1 MSPSQVPHA
10 LALTLLTTTL
20 LACAHEGPPPSP
32 YLPTMQ
38 QEAPPPVVLSETP
51 MQGPQAWDALLTS
64 FALLGGDEE
73 LLQWLPDAASHL
85 DAQVLARDPSAR
97 QLTLQAIYRMVQAP
111 NFTQRFE
118 TIRGLVD
125 SLQAAAPQAPETIF
139 ARAFLRWVLLTDG
152 QGHLSLHGLERPI
165 AEDLHRDLQTLVQ
178 KFAQF
183 QGPGE
188 FDHGRLT
195 RELAATEVLLAET
208 ATPTSVPGTPS
219 PTVPAAT
226 AP

>member
-1 MSPSQVPHA
+1 MPPPRVPR
-10 LALTLLTTTL
+10 LPILTIAL
-20 LACAHEGPPPSP
+20 LACAHEGPAPSP
-32 YLPTMQ
+32 YLPVTHA
-38 QEAPPPVVLSETP
+38 EAPPAVVLSETP
-51 MQGPQAWDALLTS
+51 MIGPKSWDALLSS

-85 DAQVLARDPSAR
+85 DAQVLATDPSAR
-97 QLTLQAIYRMVQAP
+97 QLTVQAIYRMVQAP

-165 AEDLHRDLQTLVQ
+165 AEDLHRDFKALVERY
-178 KFAQF
+178 AQF
-183 QGPGE
+183 DGPGE
-188 FDHGRLT
+188 FDHARLL

-208 ATPTSVPGTPS
+208 ATPTDLAPHAS
-219 PTVPAAT
+219 PTTP
-226 AP
+226 